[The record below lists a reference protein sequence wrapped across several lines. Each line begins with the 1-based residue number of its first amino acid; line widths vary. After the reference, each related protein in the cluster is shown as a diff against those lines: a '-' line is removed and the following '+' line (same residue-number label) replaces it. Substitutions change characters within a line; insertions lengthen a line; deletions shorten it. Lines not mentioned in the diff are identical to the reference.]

1 MTAVVEDEVTA
12 VVEGEENTA
21 GETEGTEDGDDEDSK
36 SRDFTKFTKKHEDI
50 AAFINA
56 NEDYL
61 KAGLEPL
68 TAGQVKAAFA
78 LRTDFNKTPE
88 ALAAAAERK
97 AKREAEKAKYAGLT
111 PEEIKKEKAAARA
124 EEQANKLQA
133 RVQAA
138 LAKAQAIREGK
149 DASGEDVAAAVEA
162 EQGETPAEAPKKRIG
177 RSTK

>member
-1 MTAVVEDEVTA
+1 MTAVVEDTKGAAVTDDDDDDDA
-12 VVEGEENTA
+12 VEGESA
-21 GETEGTEDGDDEDSK
+21 EDKAKRE
-36 SRDFTKFTKKHEDI
+36 RDFTKFTKKHEEI

-56 NEDYL
+56 NEDYV

-68 TAGQVKAAFA
+68 AAGQVKAAFA

-111 PEEIKKEKAAARA
+111 PEQIKAEKAAARA

-162 EQGETPAEAPKKRIG
+162 EQGETPAEAPKRRIG
-177 RSTK
+177 RSK

>member
-1 MTAVVEDEVTA
+1 MTAVVEDEVT
-12 VVEGEENTA
+12 VVED
-21 GETEGTEDGDDEDSK
+21 EDTTGAADASDGDDDEDSK
-36 SRDFTKFTKKHEDI
+36 SRDFTKFTKKHEEI

-56 NEDYL
+56 NEDYV

-97 AKREAEKAKYAGLT
+97 AKREAEKEKYAGLT
-111 PEEIKKEKAAARA
+111 AEQIKTEKAAARA
-124 EEQANKLQA
+124 EEQAKKLQA

-162 EQGETPAEAPKKRIG
+162 EQGETPAEAPKRRIG
-177 RSTK
+177 RGK